1 VVVWWL
7 RLFGFRKKII
17 LWSDGGTEFQA
28 SMKGA
33 FERVNESFFE
43 PLGIERKIIRKG
55 HLEDN
60 PFVERFHQTDGFE
73 FYIPHLLKIKSELDF
88 IRL

>member
-1 VVVWWL
+1 VFLKVVVWWL

-28 SMKGA
+28 SMRGT
-33 FERVNESFFE
+33 FERVNEYFFE

-55 HLEDN
+55 HPEEKSL
-60 PFVERFHQTDGFE
+60 
-73 FYIPHLLKIKSELDF
+73 LLKGLIKQMILNSTF
-88 IRL
+88 HIF